1 METTEPRTRGG
12 WKLSAPSEPKGAL
25 RRTPRVLGLLYEL
38 FDNEWMHSGHLK
50 ALDAAR
56 RPIGCCCAWRSTNWS
71 HGSRL
76 EWGWKAPPVGGQP
89 PQLYELAPL
98 GAYDLAAAGMISA
111 EQLREWERERA
122 KREAARAD
130 NPNTKHPLLRHQIA
144 NADVTVW
151 FHQACAAH
159 GYGLSAA
166 TRSRTGS
173 NPRVLVAAGSRASAD
188 HRQHLSHRS
197 ARTACRHMDRNRSR
211 HGAVRAPRQARS
223 EEHRAHAQR
232 LSRLHALGSRA
243 HTIRGHDWYQ
253 LTVTTGGASRVEG
266 IADRARA
273 VGCAADFRDRFLVTN
288 FDALALASPFSA
300 PWVDAAGSIVPLA
313 L

>member
-1 METTEPRTRGG
+1 M
-12 WKLSAPSEPKGAL
+12 
-25 RRTPRVLGLLYEL
+25 LGLLYEL

-50 ALDAAR
+50 ALDVGEKTDRLLLRMAQHHLVAR
-56 RPIGCCCAWRSTNWS
+56 LT
-71 HGSRL
+71 L
-76 EWGWKAPPVGGQP
+76 DWGWKAPPVGGQP

-130 NPNTKHPLLRHQIA
+130 NPNAKHPLLRHQIA

-159 GYGLSAA
+159 GYGFERGYQIAN
-166 TRSRTGS
+166 GY
-173 NPRVLVAAGSRASAD
+173 NPRVLALPDRARPLITDNTYRIEAHARRTVVWVETDRATEPYARHDKRDLKSIERMLKGYLAYV
-188 HRQHLSHRS
+188 RS
-197 ARTACRHMDRNRSR
+197 
-211 HGAVRAPRQARS
+211 GLVRAQF
-223 EEHRAHAQR
+223 
-232 LSRLHALGSRA
+232 GV
-243 HTIRGHDWYQ
+243 TDWYQ

-288 FDALALASPFSA
+288 FDALTLASPFSA